1 MGGVHGVFEKSVS
14 RIGLDIE
21 QTLLAGVQVK
31 GGHQSQVLTH
41 AALQTLPEGL
51 VAEGEVIDVGGL
63 AGQLKS
69 FWKRAGFR
77 SRRVLLGVANQKIV
91 VRAME
96 FPLIDDK
103 ELRAAI
109 EFQAQEAIPI
119 PVEEAVLDYQVMN
132 TYTAEDGSTRQRI
145 LLVAAQRDMVRQFV
159 EVARKANLQ
168 VDGIDLQAFALA
180 RALAEPHDLSA
191 EAPVPGAV
199 AMVNIGSGV
208 TNLVVVQNDAPQ
220 FTRVISLGSES
231 MIETLATDCGVDTEE
246 AWRLAVTV
254 GLRGGTPPPADPT
267 ATREAGLPEDISP
280 ELAEQI
286 RVSLENSCET
296 FADEIRRSI
305 DYYHSQTHEAEIGRL
320 LITGDGS
327 LARHLPAYLS
337 QALHLEASLGDPL
350 RRLSENKSKLS
361 EAELGVLA
369 PRLAIA
375 VGLAL
380 EGDD

>member
-1 MGGVHGVFEKSVS
+1 LFETNVS

-31 GGHQSQVLTH
+31 GGRQSQVLTH

-51 VAEGEVIDVGGL
+51 VAEGEVVDGPGL
-63 AGQLKS
+63 AAQLKS

-77 SRRVLLGVANQKIV
+77 SRRILLGVANQKIV

-96 FPLIDDK
+96 FPVVDEK

-132 TYTAEDGSTRQRI
+132 TYTGEDGSARQRV
-145 LLVAAQRDMVRQFV
+145 LLVAAQRDMIRQFV
-159 EVARKANLQ
+159 DVARKANLQ

-180 RALAEPHDLSA
+180 RALAAPPDLSA
-191 EAPVPGAV
+191 DAAPVGAT
-199 AMVNIGSGV
+199 AMVNIGSGI
-208 TNLVVVQNDAPQ
+208 TNLVVVHNEAPQ

-231 MIETLATDCGVDTEE
+231 MIDTLATDCGVDTEE

-254 GLRGGTPPPADPT
+254 GLRGQELPPT
-267 ATREAGLPEDISP
+267 AEGAPAGLPDDVSP
-280 ELAEQI
+280 ELAEQVH
-286 RVSLENSCET
+286 VSLENSCET

-305 DYYHSQTHEAEIGRL
+305 DYFHTQAHEAEIARL

-327 LARHLPAYLS
+327 LARNLPAYLS
-337 QALHLEASLGDPL
+337 QALHVDAALGDPL

-380 EGDD
+380 EDGD

>member
-1 MGGVHGVFEKSVS
+1 
-14 RIGLDIE
+14 
-21 QTLLAGVQVK
+21 
-31 GGHQSQVLTH
+31 
-41 AALQTLPEGL
+41 
-51 VAEGEVIDVGGL
+51 
-63 AGQLKS
+63 
-69 FWKRAGFR
+69 
-77 SRRVLLGVANQKIV
+77 VLLGVANQKIV

-96 FPLIDDK
+96 FPVIDEK

-119 PVEEAVLDYQVMN
+119 PVEEAVLDYQVM
-132 TYTAEDGSTRQRI
+132 TTFTAEDGSARQRI
-145 LLVAAQRDMVRQFV
+145 LLVAAQRDMIRQFV

-180 RALAEPHDLSA
+180 RALAEPPDLST
-191 EAPVPGAV
+191 EAPGPGAV

-220 FTRVISLGSES
+220 FTRVISLGSEA
-231 MIETLATDCGVDTEE
+231 MIESLATDCGVDTEE

-254 GLRGGTPPPADPT
+254 GLRGAVPSPEALGADGLPTFAEAPASPETPVSAPAPEET
-267 ATREAGLPEDISP
+267 IPAAERPSAGLPADVSP
-280 ELAEQI
+280 ELAEQVH
-286 RVSLENSCET
+286 VSLENSCET

-305 DYYHSQTHEAEIGRL
+305 DYYHSQTHEAEISRL

-327 LARHLPAYLS
+327 LARHMTEYFGH
-337 QALHLEASLGDPL
+337 ALHLDVALGDPL

-380 EGDD
+380 EDGD

>member
-1 MGGVHGVFEKSVS
+1 MFEASAS

-31 GGHQSQVLTH
+31 GSRQSQVLTH

-51 VAEGEVIDVGGL
+51 VAEGEVADVGGL
-63 AGQLKS
+63 ASQLKS

-77 SRRVLLGVANQKIV
+77 SRRVLLGIANQKIV

-96 FPLIDDK
+96 FPVIDEK

-119 PVEEAVLDYQVMN
+119 PVEEAVLDYQVMT
-132 TYTAEDGSTRQRI
+132 TYTAEDGTARQRI
-145 LLVAAQRDMVRQFV
+145 LLVAAQRDMIRQFV

-180 RALAEPHDLSA
+180 RALAEPPDLVS
-191 EAPVPGAV
+191 ETPQTGSV
-199 AMVNIGSGV
+199 AMVNIGSGI
-208 TNLVVVQNDAPQ
+208 TNLVVVYNESPQ

-231 MIETLATDCGVDTEE
+231 MIETLATDCGVDMEE

-254 GLRGGTPPPADPT
+254 GLRSSAPPPAGTEPGPG
-267 ATREAGLPEDISP
+267 GLPEGVSP
-280 ELAEQI
+280 ELAEQVH
-286 RVSLENSCET
+286 VSLDNSCET

-305 DYYHSQTHEAEIGRL
+305 DYYHSQAHESEVARL

-327 LARHLPAYLS
+327 LARHLPEYLG
-337 QALHLEASLGDPL
+337 QALHLEAVLGDPL
-350 RRLSENKSKLS
+350 RRLAENKSKLS
-361 EAELGVLA
+361 AAELDVLA

-380 EGDD
+380 EDAD